1 MILLQVSGLAKSVY
15 YYTLS
20 KKNKDDKNKE
30 IIDKIKEMG
39 LKFRDEEQEVRMAYR
54 KLNRDTKKRK
64 SILSGQT
71 KTVIM
76 NEKIQTTEER
86 AKETRKFV
94 DKMIT
99 YAKKGDLNSRRKALA
114 FLENDTVAV
123 KKLFDELAPRYA
135 DRQGGYTRI
144 IKLQERIGDDALIV
158 SLELV

>member
-1 MILLQVSGLAKSVY
+1 
-15 YYTLS
+15 
-20 KKNKDDKNKE
+20 
-30 IIDKIKEMG
+30 
-39 LKFRDEEQEVRMAYR
+39 MAYR
-54 KLNRDTKKRK
+54 KLNRDTKKRR

-76 NEKIQTTEER
+76 NERIETTEER

-144 IKLQERIGDDALIV
+144 IKLNERIGDDALIV